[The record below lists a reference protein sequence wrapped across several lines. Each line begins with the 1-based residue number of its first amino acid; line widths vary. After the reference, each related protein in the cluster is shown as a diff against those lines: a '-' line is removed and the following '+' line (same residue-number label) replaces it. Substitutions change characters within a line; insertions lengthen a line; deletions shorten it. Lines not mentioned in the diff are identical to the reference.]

1 MSNDVEKVPDLR
13 EYLSGAIVP
22 EAEDPAITAMR
33 IVEQVLTAETAE
45 QIFDLGGSTSAQ
57 ELVNVPFTIMD
68 VQLRQSE
75 VEGAL
80 PVYVLIDAQLSD
92 SGERVPINSGAPRL
106 MAQAWRAKQLDLLP
120 IKVQVVEVAKA
131 KPGQSAPLG
140 LAAL

>member
-1 MSNDVEKVPDLR
+1 MTSEITKVPDLR
-13 EYLSGAIVP
+13 DYLQGTIVP
-22 EAEDPAITAMR
+22 EVEDPAITSMR
-33 IVEQVLTAETAE
+33 IIEQVLSAESAE
-45 QIFDLGGSTSAQ
+45 QLFDLGGSTSAQ
-57 ELVNVPFTIMD
+57 EFVNVPFTMHD

-80 PVYVLIDAQLSD
+80 PVYVLIDAEHAE
-92 SGERVPINSGAPRL
+92 SGERIPINSGAPRL

-120 IKVQVVEVAKA
+120 LKVQVVEVAKA